1 MPSRTRLRTMTLVAC
16 VATAGA
22 AAAAQPALAGETP
35 PANVAAA
42 RRHFEKA
49 RAYYG
54 QGEYREAISELEAAH
69 ALDPAAKDLV
79 FNLGVVHEKLAD
91 IDEALKW
98 FRLYTTMSL
107 TPQERE
113 RADAYVRR
121 LEGAKK
127 ELEAKQ
133 AAQQQ
138 ALAQQQQQ
146 AQEQQQAQASA
157 STASPPPPLSEPLRH
172 GRIDGFT
179 ILGASLTVADLAF
192 ASVMGAKALHDNPSG
207 TPVTGPG
214 QTYPTYADLVNQHD
228 TAHAEAM
235 VSDIAF
241 GAAAVLAGVT
251 AYLYFART
259 RDPSAAPATGS
270 TSVSVA
276 PWTGGGAVFVQ
287 GSF

>member
-1 MPSRTRLRTMTLVAC
+1 MRLRTMTLVAC
-16 VATAGA
+16 IA
-22 AAAAQPALAGETP
+22 AAAATATATTTRPAFATETP

-69 ALDPAAKDLV
+69 ALDPTAKDLI
-79 FNLGVVHEKLAD
+79 FNLGVVHERLAD

-98 FRLYTTMSL
+98 FRLYTTMNL
-107 TPQERE
+107 TPQERD
-113 RADAYVRR
+113 RADAYIRR

-138 ALAQQQQQ
+138 QALAQQQ
-146 AQEQQQAQASA
+146 AQAGGSSA
-157 STASPPPPLSEPLRH
+157 QPPPPSPPPERPAH

-179 ILGASLTVADLAF
+179 ITAASVSVAALAF
-192 ASVMGAKALHDNPSG
+192 GSVMGVKALRDNPSG

-214 QTYPTYADLVNQHD
+214 QKYPTYTALVNQHD
-228 TAHAEAM
+228 TAQAEAM
-235 VSDIAF
+235 VSDIGF
-241 GAAAVLAGVT
+241 GAAALFAGVT
-251 AYLYFART
+251 AYLYFGRT
-259 RDPSAAPATGS
+259 RDPSPPPATGS

-276 PWTGGGAVFVQ
+276 PLTGGGAVFVQ
-287 GSF
+287 RSF